1 VDLLR
6 ARGHL
11 QVAWPLK
18 GPFPSGSTVK
28 LVLAGVVAVLVFVAA
43 VDLAGEVV
51 GRTVPAALVLEVVGF
66 TVA

>member
-1 VDLLR
+1 MN
-6 ARGHL
+6 
-11 QVAWPLK
+11 

-28 LVLAGVVAVLVFVAA
+28 LVLAGVAAVLVFVAA

-51 GRTVPAALVLEVVGF
+51 GRTVPAALALEVVGR